1 MGFCCPN
8 WFKDN
13 FLEQHIIKLSSNKG
27 KCSFCE
33 TDNIALISTNKLQD
47 LFEEIMYI
55 YEVNDSGVLFSE
67 ILNLDWKLF
76 KINKYVANNLLSEI
90 LNDKD
95 LLSQKFI
102 NSLEKTS
109 SDVWDK
115 FRDEL
120 KYNNRYFPNDSEFNK
135 QSLKETIQFF
145 KTLDYPKEVFRA
157 RISKDNNLIP
167 KEKMGKPPLGRST
180 QGRANPIGISYLYV
194 ASDIKTAISEIRPHK
209 GALVT
214 VAKIKLPDNLKFL
227 DIRSPKNTISPFSF
241 SDNVLEALYK
251 DLDLLERF
259 GEELSKP
266 VLPQEADMEYLSSQY
281 LCEMIKH
288 YGFTGL
294 LYKSSVGEGFN
305 IVIFDNVELDFLE
318 LEMYEIRNIIIDSI
332 CIKTS

>member
-8 WFKDN
+8 CFKDN

-76 KINKYVANNLLSEI
+76 KINKYAANNLLSEI
-90 LNDKD
+90 LNDTSI
-95 LLSQKFI
+95 LSQKFI

-135 QSLKETIQFF
+135 QSLKETIQF
-145 KTLDYPKEVFRA
+145 L
-157 RISKDNNLIP
+157 
-167 KEKMGKPPLGRST
+167 
-180 QGRANPIGISYLYV
+180 
-194 ASDIKTAISEIRPHK
+194 
-209 GALVT
+209 
-214 VAKIKLPDNLKFL
+214 
-227 DIRSPKNTISPFSF
+227 
-241 SDNVLEALYK
+241 
-251 DLDLLERF
+251 
-259 GEELSKP
+259 
-266 VLPQEADMEYLSSQY
+266 
-281 LCEMIKH
+281 
-288 YGFTGL
+288 
-294 LYKSSVGEGFN
+294 
-305 IVIFDNVELDFLE
+305 
-318 LEMYEIRNIIIDSI
+318 
-332 CIKTS
+332 